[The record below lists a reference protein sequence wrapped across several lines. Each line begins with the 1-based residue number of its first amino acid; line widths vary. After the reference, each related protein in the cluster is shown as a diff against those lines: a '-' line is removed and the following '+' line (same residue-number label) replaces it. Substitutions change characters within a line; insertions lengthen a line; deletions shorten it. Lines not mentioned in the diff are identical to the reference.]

1 MTDILNEMCWGEK
14 ERMEAIPAEQLVQSY
29 LWWSWHNRGHFS
41 KDGTFIVKNYVSGGF
56 LWYGPK
62 CMREGDSVLKEE
74 LYEVAAKSMEGALA
88 EEEEEDCKVEVVCQD
103 HDSSSAKSVMK

>member
-1 MTDILNEMCWGEK
+1 
-14 ERMEAIPAEQLVQSY
+14 
-29 LWWSWHNRGHFS
+29 
-41 KDGTFIVKNYVSGGF
+41 
-56 LWYGPK
+56 
-62 CMREGDSVLKEE
+62 MREGDSVLKEE